1 VEVVSRDLRDASQH
15 PIAGTTVRRRE
26 VMISVFED
34 SPVRWRIALVD
45 DDPSA
50 LRATAR
56 LLMIDGFEVTAFS
69 SATEFLASLAD
80 DVPDVLLVDLR
91 MPEVN
96 GLELQAAI
104 HARSIRIPM
113 VFMSAYASVAS
124 SVQALRGGAIDFL
137 EKPYDRATLLGAL
150 ERAIDSVTRERR
162 ATSTRADLTRAWR
175 TLTSREQEV
184 CRWVVRGLLNKQ
196 IAAAIGIGEKTVKVH
211 RARAMAKMHADSVA
225 SLVRMVDALV
235 EPPRSSAEEHQ
246 RAG

>member
-1 VEVVSRDLRDASQH
+1 ML
-15 PIAGTTVRRRE
+15 
-26 VMISVFED
+26 SVFEE

-45 DDPSA
+45 DDASA

-56 LLMIDGFEVTAFS
+56 LLMIDGFEVAAYS
-69 SATEFLASLAD
+69 SATEFLGSLAE

-104 HARSIRIPM
+104 RARSMRIPM

-124 SVQALRGGAIDFL
+124 SVQALRGGAVDFI

-150 ERAIDSVTRERR
+150 ERATDSVTRERR

-211 RARAMAKMHADSVA
+211 RARAMTKMHADSVA
-225 SLVRMVDALV
+225 SLVRMVDAID
-235 EPPRSSAEEHQ
+235 EPVAARPSADEHQ

>member
-1 VEVVSRDLRDASQH
+1 VHPVVAHHRIPEGAML
-15 PIAGTTVRRRE
+15 G
-26 VMISVFED
+26 VFETL
-34 SPVRWRIALVD
+34 PHQWRVALVD
-45 DDPSA
+45 DDTSA
-50 LRATAR
+50 LRATSR
-56 LLMIDGFEVTAFS
+56 LLAIDGFAVTAFS
-69 SATEFLASLAD
+69 SAMEFLDSLAI

-96 GLELQAAI
+96 GLELQTAI
-104 HARSIRIPM
+104 RARSIYIPM

-150 ERAIDSVTRERR
+150 ERATDWVTRERK
-162 ATSTRADLTRAWR
+162 ATSSRAELMRTWR

-184 CRWVVRGLLNKQ
+184 CRWVVRGMLNKQ

-211 RARAMAKMHADSVA
+211 RARAMTKMRADSVA
-225 SLVRMVDALV
+225 SLVRMVDAID
-235 EPPRSSAEEHQ
+235 EPANGRASVDERQ